1 MSDRLTLVV
10 EKCKHGVWHSHD
22 SLRLEDGSVAPDPD
36 GLCEGGV
43 VIVND
48 KLRGGISPAFA
59 MALEQ
64 YEQMLAYPKE
74 NKQ

>member
-1 MSDRLTLVV
+1 MSLTLVA
-10 EKCKHGVWHSHD
+10 EKCEHGVWHSHD
-22 SLRLEDGSVAPDPD
+22 SIRLEDGSVVADPD

-43 VIVND
+43 VIVNG
-48 KLRGGISPAFA
+48 KLRGGIGAAFA
-59 MALEQ
+59 MTLEQ